1 MATPNPTRQEV
12 TRSILKRYFQRW
24 LTRIS
29 MDEIFPHIY
38 LGGSYAAE
46 NISTLTTRNISFVIS
61 IMSRNLPP
69 STREA
74 YMDKRIEHV
83 YIKKRDDSDEDI
95 LAVLGEVCGLIE
107 EKRQGEKGVLLHCA
121 MGVSRSA
128 TIMAGYVMQRWGI
141 SGSEAVDFIRNK
153 RHVVQ
158 PNPGFCEQLRIWETC
173 RYDVFTAERA
183 PKEAY
188 ELWIWRKRME
198 RDRAEGEREGVGNAE
213 VDDADTGA
221 A

>member
-1 MATPNPTRQEV
+1 
-12 TRSILKRYFQRW
+12 
-24 LTRIS
+24 
-29 MDEIFPHIY
+29 
-38 LGGSYAAE
+38 
-46 NISTLTTRNISFVIS
+46 
-61 IMSRNLPP
+61 
-69 STREA
+69 
-74 YMDKRIEHV
+74 
-83 YIKKRDDSDEDI
+83 
-95 LAVLGEVCGLIE
+95 
-107 EKRQGEKGVLLHCA
+107 
-121 MGVSRSA
+121 
-128 TIMAGYVMQRWGI
+128 MQRWGI